1 MNVQQEI
8 QAAADLLRETNAAA
22 PADSLGAWEPYFV
35 TKHRDSTNTIW
46 TFGLLVGRIFV
57 AIVGPS
63 GAAGYG
69 WHVSY
74 GGPRGTAATLPEAL
88 AAAREAAQPEAR
100 KWARM
105 AS

>member
-35 TKHRDSTNTIW
+35 TKHR
-46 TFGLLVGRIFV
+46 
-57 AIVGPS
+57 
-63 GAAGYG
+63 
-69 WHVSY
+69 
-74 GGPRGTAATLPEAL
+74 
-88 AAAREAAQPEAR
+88 EAAQPEAR